1 MSARAFQKD
10 TEECLEAGMNAHI
23 VKPIDPTVLYEEMAK
38 FLPVAA
44 ETPHASNGHD
54 SDLSQDDKNFIS
66 YFQKVRD
73 FDAESGLY
81 HANNNRNMYLKIM
94 QGFVRD
100 YGGNSFNLR
109 SLIEE
114 FHYEEATRIVHTIKG
129 LCGTIGS
136 THVQN
141 LAASLEAELEQKQ
154 CNFGNYNVFEEKLH
168 ALIEDLQ
175 IVLTDIA
182 SEQNATVQKS
192 HDPEAAQKLMAAVKA
207 LKDAVDT
214 CSSTQ
219 CKRILDGIENIAFE
233 PNQEVLLHKLK
244 ELLDDYDF
252 SEASEILET
261 LEKTLV

>member
-1 MSARAFQKD
+1 
-10 TEECLEAGMNAHI
+10 
-23 VKPIDPTVLYEEMAK
+23 
-38 FLPVAA
+38 
-44 ETPHASNGHD
+44 
-54 SDLSQDDKNFIS
+54 
-66 YFQKVRD
+66 
-73 FDAESGLY
+73 
-81 HANNNRNMYLKIM
+81 MYLKIL

-136 THVQN
+136 SHVQN

-154 CNFGNYNVFEEKLH
+154 CNFSCYNVFEERLR

-182 SEQNATVQKS
+182 SEQNTSVQKTQ
-192 HDPEAAQKLMAAVKA
+192 DPEANKKLAEAVKE

-214 CSSTQ
+214 CSSTR
-219 CKRILDGIENIAFE
+219 CKRILDGIESIAFE

-261 LEKTLV
+261 LEKTLM

>member
-1 MSARAFQKD
+1 MF
-10 TEECLEAGMNAHI
+10 
-23 VKPIDPTVLYEEMAK
+23 
-38 FLPVAA
+38 
-44 ETPHASNGHD
+44 
-54 SDLSQDDKNFIS
+54 
-66 YFQKVRD
+66 
-73 FDAESGLY
+73 
-81 HANNNRNMYLKIM
+81 LKIL

-100 YGGNSFNLR
+100 YGGKSFNLR

-129 LCGTIGS
+129 LCGTIGA

-182 SEQNATVQKS
+182 SEQNTTVQKS
-192 HDPEAAQKLMAAVKA
+192 HDPDAAQKLATAVKA

-252 SEASEILET
+252 NEASEILET

>member
-1 MSARAFQKD
+1 M
-10 TEECLEAGMNAHI
+10 
-23 VKPIDPTVLYEEMAK
+23 
-38 FLPVAA
+38 
-44 ETPHASNGHD
+44 
-54 SDLSQDDKNFIS
+54 
-66 YFQKVRD
+66 
-73 FDAESGLY
+73 
-81 HANNNRNMYLKIM
+81 
-94 QGFVRD
+94 
-100 YGGNSFNLR
+100 
-109 SLIEE
+109 
-114 FHYEEATRIVHTIKG
+114 
-129 LCGTIGS
+129 
-136 THVQN
+136 
-141 LAASLEAELEQKQ
+141 
-154 CNFGNYNVFEEKLH
+154 
-168 ALIEDLQ
+168 Q

-252 SEASEILET
+252 SEASEILDS